1 MTQLSPAHGSTWR
14 LFLTA
19 SVRLI
24 DRVEATLVEADLP
37 PLEWYDV
44 LLTLKESPDH
54 RLRLSEVADKVLV
67 SRSNLTRLVDRLEA
81 AGLLRRERCPIDRRG
96 AFAVL
101 TDAGL
106 VMQHRIWEVY
116 SQAIADSFG
125 RHLSPEDN
133 QVLQEAFGRML
144 AALNAE

>member
-1 MTQLSPAHGSTWR
+1 MTQLSPAHSATWR
-14 LFLTA
+14 LFLAA

-24 DRVEATLVEADLP
+24 DRVEATLAEAGLP
-37 PLEWYDV
+37 PLDWYDV

-67 SRSNLTRLVDRLEA
+67 SRSNLTRLVDRLES
-81 AGLLRRERCPIDRRG
+81 AGLLCRERCPLDRRG

-106 VMQHRIWEVY
+106 AMQNRIWEVY

-125 RHLSPEDN
+125 VHLSPEEN
-133 QVLQEAFGRML
+133 QVLQETLSRML